1 MAKWGEGDP
10 RWLVEHRDDGKNV
23 NGWHW
28 EEKDRKEW
36 TKTRLAELFSGLV
49 LHEVEDAAE
58 GEPTRI
64 IVERLKDMTGDASI
78 TTRKG
83 NKRFAVFDLTLALTW
98 EGLVAGGSS
107 TCPSSSFHPIIRRDR
122 GFSIGHQPSVVKGDI
137 RVEEVHSTGD
147 EDDYVYSVTVEGSGA
162 AQTKLRSLVASDA
175 IRSKVY
181 GTIAQCVRELREQ
194 A

>member
-36 TKTRLAELFSGLV
+36 TKARLAELFSDLV
-49 LHEVEDAAE
+49 LHELEDAAE
-58 GEPTRI
+58 GEPQRLK
-64 IVERLKDMTGDASI
+64 VERLKELTGDASI

-83 NKRFAVFDLTLALTW
+83 NKRFAVFDLSVALAW
-98 EGLVAGGSS
+98 EGMVAGS
-107 TCPSSSFHPIIRRDR
+107 TT
-122 GFSIGHQPSVVKGDI
+122 VVKGDI
-137 RVEEVHSTGD
+137 RIEEVHSTGD

-162 AQTKLRSLVASDA
+162 AQAKLRAAVADPA
-175 IRSKVY
+175 IKVKVY
-181 GTIAQCVRELREQ
+181 ATIGQCIKELRDQ

>member
-10 RWLVEHRDDGKNV
+10 RWLVEHREDGKNV

-36 TKTRLAELFSGLV
+36 TKSRLAELFSGLV
-49 LHEVEDAAE
+49 LLDAEDASE
-58 GEPTRI
+58 GEPAKLKI
-64 IVERLKDMTGDASI
+64 ERLKDLTGDASI

-83 NKRFAVFDLTLALTW
+83 NKRFAVFDMGLVLVW
-98 EGLVAGGSS
+98 EGAVAGGAG
-107 TCPSSSFHPIIRRDR
+107 TVR
-122 GFSIGHQPSVVKGDI
+122 GDI

-147 EDDYVYSVTVEGSGA
+147 EDDYVYSVTAEGSGA
-162 AQTKLRSLVASDA
+162 AQDKLRSLVAGA
-175 IRSKVY
+175 AMKARVY
-181 GTIAQCVRELREQ
+181 EVIAQCIRELREQ

>member
-1 MAKWGEGDP
+1 MAAWGQGDP

-36 TKTRLAELFSGLV
+36 TKARLAELFSGKV
-49 LHEVEDAAE
+49 LFEAAE
-58 GEPTRI
+58 GGAAEGAPAELR
-64 IVERLKDMTGDASI
+64 VERLKDLTGDAAI

-83 NKRFAVFDLTLALTW
+83 NKRFAIFDLTVSLAW
-98 EGLVAGGSS
+98 EGRLAGEGGA
-107 TCPSSSFHPIIRRDR
+107 TAR
-122 GFSIGHQPSVVKGDI
+122 GEI

-147 EDDYVYSVTVEGSGA
+147 EDDYVYSATADGSGPAQDKLKALA
-162 AQTKLRSLVASDA
+162 ASGAVRAAVFA
-175 IRSKVY
+175 
-181 GTIAQCVRELREQ
+181 TIAQVIGELKEQ

>member
-10 RWLVEHRDDGKNV
+10 RWLVESREDGKNV

-36 TKTRLAELFSGLV
+36 TKARLAELFSGQV
-49 LHEVEDAAE
+49 LYEVEGAAE
-58 GEPTRI
+58 GEPTLLK
-64 IVERLKDMTGDASI
+64 VERLKDLTGDASI

-83 NKRFAVFDLTLALTW
+83 NKRFAVFDMAVSLAW
-98 EGLVAGGSS
+98 EGSVAGS
-107 TCPSSSFHPIIRRDR
+107 D
-122 GFSIGHQPSVVKGDI
+122 VKVKGEM

-147 EDDYVYSVTVEGSGA
+147 EDDYVYSATAEGGNGA
-162 AQTKLRSLVASDA
+162 PQTKLRTLAAGAA
-175 IRSKVY
+175 IRAKVY
-181 GTIAQCVRELREQ
+181 ATLAQVIKELKEQ

>member
-36 TKTRLAELFSGLV
+36 TKARLAELFSGLV
-49 LHEVEDAAE
+49 LAESGE
-58 GEPTRI
+58 GEARTLLK
-64 IVERLKDMTGDASI
+64 VERLKDLTGDACI

-83 NKRFAVFDLTLALTW
+83 NKRFAVFDFAVTLGW
-98 EGLVAGGSS
+98 EGSLEGATG
-107 TCPSSSFHPIIRRDR
+107 TF
-122 GFSIGHQPSVVKGDI
+122 KGDV

-147 EDDYVYSVTVEGSGA
+147 EDDYVYSVTADGSGA
-162 AQTKLRSLVASDA
+162 NQDKCRSLLQSNEVRRKVYDA
-175 IRSKVY
+175 IA
-181 GTIAQCVRELREQ
+181 TCLRELHEQ

>member
-36 TKTRLAELFSGLV
+36 TKARLAELFSGLV
-49 LHEVEDAAE
+49 LHELEEAAE
-58 GEPTRI
+58 GEPTLLK
-64 IVERLKDMTGDASI
+64 VERLKELTGDASI

-83 NKRFAVFDLTLALTW
+83 NKRFAVFDLTVALAW
-98 EGLVAGGSS
+98 EGTVAG
-107 TCPSSSFHPIIRRDR
+107 SSS
-122 GFSIGHQPSVVKGDI
+122 SVRGDI

-162 AQTKLRSLVASDA
+162 AQTKLRSLVAGSA
-175 IRSKVY
+175 VQSKVY
-181 GTIAQCVRELREQ
+181 GTLAQCIQELRDQ